1 MNIHIIT
8 PFPEMISAVIS
19 TSILGRATDKG
30 IVTYQLWNLFEFAD
44 PPHHRIDDEPYGGG
58 VGMIMK
64 PEPIFRAH
72 DEIQKAIGK
81 DTSIRVIFPTPDGRQ
96 FEQQAAAELAQE
108 EQLVFVCG
116 HYKGIDQRVR
126 DYIITDEF
134 SVGDFIVTG
143 GELPALLM
151 LDAIV
156 RLQEGVLSDLESA
169 ATDSFSSDLLDGP
182 HYTRPK
188 EYRGWQVPD
197 ILLSGN
203 HGEIASWRLNQRR
216 EQTRTRRPDL
226 WEDYLMTNQQV
237 LERDNG

>member
-1 MNIHIIT
+1 MSLTIHIIT
-8 PFPEMISAVIS
+8 PFPEMISVVIS

-58 VGMIMK
+58 VGMILK
-64 PEPIFRAH
+64 PEPVFRAH
-72 DEIQKAIGK
+72 DEIQKAIGE
-81 DTSIRVIFPTPDGRQ
+81 DTSIRVIFPTPDGRH
-96 FEQQAAAELAQE
+96 FDQQVAAELAQE

-126 DYIITDEF
+126 DHVITDEY

-156 RLQEGVLSDLESA
+156 RLQEGVLSDIESA
-169 ATDSFSSDLLDGP
+169 ATDSFSSSLLDGP

-188 EYRGWQVPD
+188 EYRGWPVPD

-203 HGEIASWRLNQRR
+203 HGEIASWRLEKRQ
-216 EQTRTRRPDL
+216 EQTRKRRPDL
-226 WEDYLMTNQQV
+226 WENYLTTNQQV
-237 LERDNG
+237 LE